1 MSLRIGFC
9 SHLILSCSGGLWVSF
24 SSTSVPVTAVTVRIF
39 YEYLCTFWTH
49 PQLKMKL
56 HRGLFA
62 AFLTPVPPVPSQRV
76 RLLLLRQTA
85 KVVLSCERK
94 LDLCHIMPH
103 FRMSSVNS
111 LSGWQLQECTQ
122 RKWGQ
127 AGGGEKRKILTGC
140 QNRKKWSN
148 IIIHRAWRCLENWVW
163 KPTHMTAAATCPKFL
178 SPPSALRASINDY

>member
-1 MSLRIGFC
+1 MSLRIGLC

-24 SSTSVPVTAVTVRIF
+24 SCTAVPVTAVTVRIF
-39 YEYLCTFWTH
+39 YEYLSTFWTH

-94 LDLCHIMPH
+94 LDLCHITPH

-127 AGGGEKRKILTGC
+127 AGGKKRKILTDC

-148 IIIHRAWRCLENWVW
+148 IIIHRAWRCLENWMW